1 MKSSKLELT
10 AFLDVLTILLLVLTQ
25 NDHVQDQSQQ
35 EQVELQVAEASA
47 QLAQLQSD
55 LASERTRA
63 DQAASDAQ
71 QANEQAQ
78 RAAQE
83 QQAAEQRAAQAQAQ
97 AQQAASDAARSEQ
110 ERESALQTANLGEQ
124 IDRLPGQHRAE
135 LASAM
140 LNEVTVVM
148 LTIRES
154 QLIDYVHLG
163 NDVVTFNRP
172 LRLIDAVSRA
182 PTSGVEAQPQTVEF
196 QAVPNLLQSI
206 RDQLGPT
213 LLPIGSDEVIIHI
226 IVDTEGTATCAALQA
241 LNDAYRD
248 TDIHLV
254 LPAAMS
260 QCPAS
265 ASRSP
270 NR

>member
-25 NDHVQDQSQQ
+25 NDHVQDQTQQAQSQQ
-35 EQVELQVAEASA
+35 QEAEASA
-47 QLAQLQSD
+47 QQAQLEEE
-55 LASERTRA
+55 LAAERARADQANAAAQQATERA
-63 DQAASDAQ
+63 DQAAQ
-71 QANEQAQ
+71 Q
-78 RAAQE
+78 
-83 QQAAEQRAAQAQAQ
+83 QQAAEQLAAQAQAQ

-110 ERESALQTANLGEQ
+110 ERESALQTANLGAQ
-124 IDRLPGQHRAE
+124 IDRLPEQHRAE
-135 LASAM
+135 RASAM

-163 NDVVTFNRP
+163 NDVVAFNRP
-172 LRLIDAVSRA
+172 LRLIDTLSVTPGSAV
-182 PTSGVEAQPQTVEF
+182 EPQTPIIQF
-196 QAVPNLLQSI
+196 QAVPNLLQAI

-213 LLPIGSDEVIIHI
+213 LLPTGSDEVIIHI
-226 IVDTEGTATCAALQA
+226 IVDTEATATCAALQA
-241 LNDAYRD
+241 LSDAYRD

-254 LPAAMS
+254 LPAVMG

-265 ASRSP
+265 ASRRP
-270 NR
+270 DR